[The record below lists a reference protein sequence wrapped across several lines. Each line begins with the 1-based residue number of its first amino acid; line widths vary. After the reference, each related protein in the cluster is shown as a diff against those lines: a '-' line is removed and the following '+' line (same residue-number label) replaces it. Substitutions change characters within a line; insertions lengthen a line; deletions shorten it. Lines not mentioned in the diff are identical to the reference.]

1 MNLFQTTPV
10 ETHLVQFNAG
20 KCIVDG
26 TWIKPDT
33 RKGQVYMDQGE
44 DRLLHLYWKERKNQ
58 SVAED
63 DLIIFPDEAEFR
75 QITQCTTGR
84 VYLLQFKTSNERHFY
99 WMQSKTDEKDK
110 EIVERVNELIR
121 DPDANMNA
129 ASDLDESS
137 SHAELMRLL
146 NGVESQDPNITP
158 ENLLQ
163 FLNSM
168 NGSGD
173 TQDEDDDE
181 DDEDEPMETATTS
194 PAAATT
200 TTTTTTRA
208 PAAETTVNVPQQTP
222 STAAAATPSSEAP
235 AAASTPSVPVATS
248 QQSNQQLDQL
258 RQMLANVRPTEA
270 SAPIALSDVL
280 TTQSLA
286 PLLNDP
292 EICASLFPFLP
303 EESERSAEEV
313 RQVVKSPQFSQALQS
328 LSAALQTGQLGP
340 LLSQLGLD
348 PSAGN
353 SVESFLIAI
362 GEQAKQKKNGDAM
375 EE

>member
-1 MNLFQTTPV
+1 
-10 ETHLVQFNAG
+10 
-20 KCIVDG
+20 
-26 TWIKPDT
+26 
-33 RKGQVYMDQGE
+33 MDQGE
-44 DRLLHLYWKERKNQ
+44 DRLLHLYWKERKTQ
-58 SVAED
+58 SVVED

-99 WMQSKTDEKDK
+99 WMQSKSDEKDK
-110 EIVERVNELIR
+110 EVAERVNELIR
-121 DPDANMNA
+121 DPEANMNA

-146 NGVESQDPNITP
+146 NGVESQDRSITP
-158 ENLLQ
+158 ESLLH

-168 NGSGD
+168 NGE
-173 TQDEDDDE
+173 TLDEDEDDE
-181 DDEDEPMETATTS
+181 DDEDELMETATAS
-194 PAAATT
+194 PAAPAASTA
-200 TTTTTTRA
+200 TTRA
-208 PAAETTVNVPQQTP
+208 LAAEPAASVPEPTP
-222 STAAAATPSSEAP
+222 AAPSSEAP
-235 AAASTPSVPVATS
+235 ATAPTQSVPGATP

-258 RQMLANVRPTEA
+258 RQMLANVRPAEA

-280 TTQSLA
+280 TTQSLT

>member
-1 MNLFQTTPV
+1 MMNLFQTTPA

-44 DRLLHLYWKERKNQ
+44 DRLLHLYWKERKTQ

-99 WMQSKTDEKDK
+99 WMQSKNDEKDK
-110 EIVERVNELIR
+110 EVVERVNELIR

-129 ASDLDESS
+129 ASDLDEPS

-173 TQDEDDDE
+173 TQDEDDE

-194 PAAATT
+194 PVAA
-200 TTTTTTRA
+200 TTTTTRA
-208 PAAETTVNVPQQTP
+208 PAAENTTHTPQQ
-222 STAAAATPSSEAP
+222 AP
-235 AAASTPSVPVATS
+235 AAAPAEAPTASTPSVPVATT
-248 QQSNQQLDQL
+248 QQSNEQLDQL
-258 RQMLANVRPTEA
+258 RQMLANVRPAEA
-270 SAPIALSDVL
+270 SAPIALSDIL
-280 TTQSLA
+280 TTQSIT

-292 EICASLFPFLP
+292 EMCASLFPFLP

-362 GEQAKQKKNGDAM
+362 GEQAKQKKNNGDAM

>member
-1 MNLFQTTPV
+1 MNLFQTTPA

-33 RKGQVYMDQGE
+33 RKG
-44 DRLLHLYWKERKNQ
+44 LLHLYWKERKNQ

-110 EIVERVNELIR
+110 EVAERVNELIR

-129 ASDLDESS
+129 AADLDESS

-173 TQDEDDDE
+173 TQDEDDE
-181 DDEDEPMETATTS
+181 DDEDEPMETATTTPVAS
-194 PAAATT
+194 AASTT
-200 TTTTTTRA
+200 TASRA
-208 PAAETTVNVPQQTP
+208 PAAETTSAPEQTP
-222 STAAAATPSSEAP
+222 VAPSSSEAP
-235 AAASTPSVPVATS
+235 AASTAPVPVATP

-258 RQMLANVRPTEA
+258 RQMLANVRPAEA

-280 TTQSLA
+280 TTQSLT

>member
-1 MNLFQTTPV
+1 MNLFQTTPA

-33 RKGQVYMDQGE
+33 RKGQGE
-44 DRLLHLYWKERKNQ
+44 DRLLHLYWKERKTQ

-99 WMQSKTDEKDK
+99 WMQSKNDEKDK
-110 EIVERVNELIR
+110 EVVERVNELIR

-129 ASDLDESS
+129 ASDLDEPS

-168 NGSGD
+168 NG
-173 TQDEDDDE
+173 TK
-181 DDEDEPMETATTS
+181 AH
-194 PAAATT
+194 
-200 TTTTTTRA
+200 
-208 PAAETTVNVPQQTP
+208 VLI
-222 STAAAATPSSEAP
+222 SEI
-235 AAASTPSVPVATS
+235 
-248 QQSNQQLDQL
+248 
-258 RQMLANVRPTEA
+258 EA
-270 SAPIALSDVL
+270 SAPIALSDIL
-280 TTQSLA
+280 TTQSIT

-292 EICASLFPFLP
+292 EMCASLFPFLP

-362 GEQAKQKKNGDAM
+362 GEQAKQKKNNGDAM

>member
-1 MNLFQTTPV
+1 MNLFQTTPA

-99 WMQSKTDEKDK
+99 WMQSKTDDKDK

-158 ENLLQ
+158 ENLLH

-173 TQDEDDDE
+173 TQDEDEDE
-181 DDEDEPMETATTS
+181 DDEDEPMETAAPVAAST
-194 PAAATT
+194 AATRTPVTQVT
-200 TTTTTTRA
+200 TNVPEQTPA
-208 PAAETTVNVPQQTP
+208 PAAP
-222 STAAAATPSSEAP
+222 SSSSEAP
-235 AAASTPSVPVATS
+235 SSESIPVATT
-248 QQSNQQLDQL
+248 QQSNEQLDQL
-258 RQMLANVRPTEA
+258 RQMLANVRPAEA
-270 SAPIALSDVL
+270 SAPIALSDIL
-280 TTQSLA
+280 TTQSLT

-328 LSAALQTGQLGP
+328 LGAALQTGQLGP

-362 GEQAKQKKNGDAM
+362 GEQAKQKKNGGDAM